1 MDLQVFQCTKPKE
14 GIRVVVDIKGMITI
28 GETETMGE
36 MEVVEEGGEGDEV
49 FITEVGTIDRHTGK
63 GIGMTG
69 SRSLLDDTCG
79 VDEAGRG
86 VLHREVPD
94 VGISHGGKN
103 VAGVLLV
110 PTHADPRRLH
120 SQPL

>member
-1 MDLQVFQCTKPKE
+1 MDLQVSQCTKPKG
-14 GIRVVVDIKGMITI
+14 GIRAVVDIKAMITI
-28 GETETMGE
+28 NETGTMGE
-36 MEVVEEGGEGDEV
+36 MEAVEEGGEGDEV

-69 SRSLLDDTCG
+69 NRSLLDDTCG
-79 VDEAGRG
+79 VDEVGRG
-86 VLHREVPD
+86 VPHREVPD
-94 VGISHGGKN
+94 VGIFHGGTN

-120 SQPL
+120 SQLL